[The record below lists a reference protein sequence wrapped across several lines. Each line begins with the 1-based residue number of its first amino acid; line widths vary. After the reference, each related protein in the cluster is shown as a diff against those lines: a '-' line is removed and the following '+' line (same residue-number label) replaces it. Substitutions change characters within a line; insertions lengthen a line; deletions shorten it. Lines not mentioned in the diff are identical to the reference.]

1 MTLTLFLSLATL
13 LFFGL
18 AIVAWLAC
26 QHVRWFARF
35 LALPSAPVLNGMTLL
50 LMVIP
55 FWLASLASLYVHS
68 TNPFPLL
75 MLAGLLA
82 CAVADVEREWLPDS
96 YTLPLFFFALYYSPL
111 PTYII
116 QPVMVMSAVVVVA
129 MLIAVI
135 VRASLG
141 ALLPGRGD
149 IMLWLV
155 LSAWTGIAGSLILFI
170 SLIAGALTMQLTA
183 RDHTPLGPWMAG
195 CGALMIPFTTD
206 IQRLADRFM
215 FTLWH

>member
-1 MTLTLFLSLATL
+1 MSLFILAPL
-13 LFFGL
+13 LFVVL
-18 AIVAWLAC
+18 TMVAWLAC
-26 QHVRWFARF
+26 QHVRWIERF
-35 LALPSAPVLNGMTLL
+35 LALQPARVLNGMTLL
-50 LMVIP
+50 LLVIP
-55 FWLASLASLYVHS
+55 FWLASLVSLYVHES
-68 TNPFPLL
+68 GSLL
-75 MLAGLLA
+75 LLVMQAGLLA
-82 CAVADVEREWLPDS
+82 CAVADVEREWLPES
-96 YTLPLFFFALYYSPL
+96 YTVPLFFLALNYSPL

-129 MLIAVI
+129 ALIAVI
-135 VRASLG
+135 VRPSLS

-155 LSAWTGIAGSLILFI
+155 LSAWTGIAGSVILFM